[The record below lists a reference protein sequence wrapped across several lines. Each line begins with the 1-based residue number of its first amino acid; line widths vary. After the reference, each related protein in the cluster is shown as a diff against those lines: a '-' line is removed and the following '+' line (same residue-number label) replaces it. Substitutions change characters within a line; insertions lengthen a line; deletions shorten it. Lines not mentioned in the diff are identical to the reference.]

1 VLAPDAIIEDEY
13 KNLADP
19 AIGADYILITHR
31 DLGWDVNRD
40 FDEFSYGITAPEAIL
55 DFLAYAYS
63 SWTPPAPQYVLI
75 VGDSTRNPK
84 NNPDPWF
91 GVDTVTT
98 YLPTY
103 LTVTDHMGETA
114 TDEWFVRVSG
124 DDAISDLYI
133 GRLPAKSVTEA
144 GVMVNKI
151 LAYEGSLNTKSW
163 EKNVLFLA
171 DDQRDGPEYEYEAV
185 FEIMNNDAAALLPA
199 AMNDPIT
206 GYLND
211 YFDADNLKA
220 EIIAQINSGR
230 PIAVC
235 ILSLSAWAVLVAT
248 LSTRKTGITPP
259 WPRHCCGL
267 KTKGQQQPLCPQDLP
282 PPKASIFWIPPSLTP
297 SSTRTS
303 GYSARQYLLPSRSL
317 WPMATP
323 SMKRSTRLFSSSAI
337 RPWLSRYPFP
347 KNLKD
352 SALKGTVMLLT

>member
-1 VLAPDAIIEDEY
+1 
-13 KNLADP
+13 
-19 AIGADYILITHR
+19 
-31 DLGWDVNRD
+31 
-40 FDEFSYGITAPEAIL
+40 
-55 DFLAYAYS
+55 
-63 SWTPPAPQYVLI
+63 

-220 EIIAQINSGR
+220 EIIAQINSGTLMVNYSGHSSIQR
-230 PIAVC
+230 LANPNIFNTAD
-235 ILSLSAWAVLVAT
+235 VAT
-248 LSTRKTGITPP
+248 LTNSGMYPLFVGMG
-259 WPRHCCGL
+259 CL
-267 KTKGQQQPLCPQDLP
+267 STKGQQQPLCPQDLP